1 MVKSMAIASGFYPQL
16 GSPDPQPELQVLKK
30 LGFPGTPI
38 LNFVVEIESRDKNP
52 LFQLPQRGV
61 AKKLAQ
67 LPAQRLNVI
76 VGALEFSQIDEVIQ
90 PGVVEN
96 LGARLDEKIAN
107 NCEIYPVC
115 YAQGEET
122 TA

>member
-1 MVKSMAIASGFYPQL
+1 M
-16 GSPDPQPELQVLKK
+16 KK

-38 LNFVVEIESRDKNP
+38 LILVVEVESRDKNP
-52 LFQLPQRGV
+52 LFQLAQRGV

-76 VGALEFSQIDEVIQ
+76 VGALEFSQIDQVIK

-107 NCEIYPVC
+107 NGEIYLMR